1 MVLQHPDLG
10 DSVDDVETLIIKL
23 ESQLNTKFN
32 SQKEKLSQVKEISE
46 KMVDDDHYATEE
58 IEDMVEKV

>member
-23 ESQLNTKFN
+23 ESQLSTKFN